1 MNKNINEKEFQ
12 KKFESILK
20 ERKKELKERK
30 KEKITNTNLKES
42 FIQEIKLAI
51 QLLKEKRNNNNEQ

>member
-12 KKFESILK
+12 KKFESI
-20 ERKKELKERK
+20 LKERK